1 MSITP
6 GYKFKRKFMAVA
18 IKRAEDDKGVD
29 YIAEGATAI
38 AMLTKGLACDPWK
51 TEQISR
57 ELDNGTNGAKP
68 VIHTGD
74 MITVTGSV
82 EMAGSGTAN
91 TPVAYAP
98 LFDMAGYNTDVDTV
112 TEVSHKRI
120 LTAADELD
128 GTIYFYWEGM
138 YHILLAGKSTLTTAG
153 KIGELGYLNFE
164 ATGIYGGT
172 VAGAIPT
179 GTDFGAFVQP
189 VEWSKANTTFVLDGQ
204 NLNMVEFESALNNAI
219 EHDEGTEL
227 NQIFLNDWNE
237 EGKFIIEAPALG
249 TFDPFAIA
257 KAGTLLPYS
266 LTHGTS
272 AGNIFKQ
279 ASSGIQ
285 LMNPQPAEYKGK
297 QAWDIPFKVIGGH
310 ETVYTTQ

>member
-6 GYKFKRKFMAVA
+6 GYKFKRKFIAIA
-18 IKRAEDDKGVD
+18 IKRAEDDKGID
-29 YIAEGATAI
+29 YIAAGATAL
-38 AMLTKGLACDPWK
+38 AMLTKGVACDPWQ
-51 TEQISR
+51 TEQVSR

-74 MITVTGSV
+74 KISVTGAV
-82 EMAGSGTAN
+82 EMAGAGSVN

-98 LFDMAGYNTDVDTV
+98 LLQMSGYDIKTDVA
-112 TEVSHKRI
+112 TEVSHNRI
-120 LTAADELD
+120 LNAANELD

-138 YHILLAGKSTLTTAG
+138 YHILLAGKCTLTTAG

-164 ATGIYGGT
+164 AKGIYGGT
-172 VAGAIPT
+172 LAGAIPT
-179 GTDFGAFVQP
+179 DADFGAFVQP

-219 EHDEGTEL
+219 EHDEGTEQ
-227 NQIFLNDWNE
+227 NQIFINDWNE

-266 LTHGTS
+266 LTHGTVT
-272 AGNIFKQ
+272 GNIFKQ

-285 LMNPQPAEYKGK
+285 LMNPVPAEYKGK

-310 ETVYTTQ
+310 ETIITTQ